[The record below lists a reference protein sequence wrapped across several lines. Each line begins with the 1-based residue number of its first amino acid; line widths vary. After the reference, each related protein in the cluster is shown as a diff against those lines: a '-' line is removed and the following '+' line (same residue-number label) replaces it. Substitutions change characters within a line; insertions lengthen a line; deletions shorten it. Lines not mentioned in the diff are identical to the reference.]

1 MRRIRNFARDPR
13 VLAFFGV
20 YIGVIENMEHHVE
33 WNYRYAKDYLC
44 IDKLKS
50 ARSHM
55 ETLYPA
61 GENIY
66 IVIDYASL
74 DTFAEI
80 WLDKEEKCLV
90 VVVLLE
96 LAKNMAYKTSPKEDE
111 IETTK

>member
-1 MRRIRNFARDPR
+1 MRHIRNSARKIH

-20 YIGVIENMEHHVE
+20 YIGVIENMEHHLE

-44 IDKLKS
+44 IDKNKS
-50 ARSHM
+50 ASSHM

-61 GENIY
+61 GENLY

-74 DTFAEI
+74 DTFAEK

-96 LAKNMAYKTSPKEDE
+96 LAKNKAYKTSPKDDGTD
-111 IETTK
+111 TTK